1 MSVLCPTV
9 LHSISTILKLSVG
22 FHWYRSR
29 IMFVGLRIFIL
40 ISATLFIRVLSV
52 LPALFNFLPEKRQR
66 YVYTIRPTWLL

>member
-1 MSVLCPTV
+1 
-9 LHSISTILKLSVG
+9 
-22 FHWYRSR
+22 
-29 IMFVGLRIFIL
+29 MFVGLRIFIL